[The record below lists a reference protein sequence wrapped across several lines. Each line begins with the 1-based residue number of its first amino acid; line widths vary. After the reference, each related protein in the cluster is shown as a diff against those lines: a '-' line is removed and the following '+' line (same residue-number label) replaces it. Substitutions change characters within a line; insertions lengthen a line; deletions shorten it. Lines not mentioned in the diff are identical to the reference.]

1 MNTDPGTPDELAAAV
16 IAGAAAGGITLAPAS
31 RIVID
36 SMGPIVGDH
45 ATVHQ
50 HFVLPLEPLVWPIR
64 VGIPPRL
71 AVAFQERPGLRRAVE
86 EPLAENGPVT
96 VVVAGDG
103 GTGKTQLAAAVF
115 AGSGDAGFDL
125 RLWIRATSRNE
136 LLTAYAEAAG
146 AVRAIP
152 PGSTEADPQRDA
164 AAFLSWLDSTDR
176 TWLVVLDDLA
186 EPGDAR
192 GLWPQGRS
200 GRVVVTTRRRDVVR
214 VAGARLVTVGVFTPA
229 ESMAYLQE
237 KLTTARSNGEVPAD
251 VLDAA
256 EGLARDVVHLPVA
269 LAQAAAV
276 IADEGITSGQ
286 YRARFADHAQQLGE
300 VFPADVFADEYER
313 TVATTWSLAID
324 RADRLRPAGLARPAL
339 VLAALLDSNGA
350 PELLWATSVA
360 LESLQRHRTV
370 TAKLAGGTAAGQ
382 YSALN
387 SADARA
393 ALRTLHRLSLIS
405 HDPDGGPRGVS
416 SHALI
421 QRAALEEL
429 EPDVLAGWVNCAAGA
444 LIEVWPEVENDPA
457 LAQALRASADA
468 VASRDAEALWSTTG
482 YDVLFRAGRS
492 LGEAGLLGQAE
503 QFFIGL
509 ADTARSRLGS
519 DHLATLKARSS
530 LARWRGQAGDAA
542 SAAAAAAEALD
553 DHLRVLGPDHP
564 QTLSARSDLAYWQGQ
579 AGDPAG
585 AADAFAE
592 LLTDRLRVL
601 GPDHPD
607 TLITRHNLAR
617 WRGQAG
623 DPGGAAAAFRELL
636 ADRLRVL
643 GPDHPD
649 TLNTQASIA
658 HWLGHSGHP
667 ADAAAAFQ
675 AVLTDRLRV
684 LGPDHPDT
692 LSTRVNLTYW
702 RREAGELDGAIAAT
716 EEVLKD
722 QVRVLGPD
730 HPHTLDTRAN
740 LANWR
745 GEAGDAAG
753 AAVAYQELLTDR
765 IRLLG
770 PEHPHTLAT
779 HANIAH
785 WLGQARE
792 TTSKER
798 DCPEIG

>member
-1 MNTDPGTPDELAAAV
+1 MPPAATP
-16 IAGAAAGGITLAPAS
+16 
-31 RIVID
+31 
-36 SMGPIVGDH
+36 
-45 ATVHQ
+45 
-50 HFVLPLEPLVWPIR
+50 
-64 VGIPPRL
+64 
-71 AVAFQERPGLRRAVE
+71 
-86 EPLAENGPVT
+86 PVT
-96 VVVAGDG
+96 SPYPHTPRHQDE
-103 GTGKTQLAAAVF
+103 K
-115 AGSGDAGFDL
+115 GS
-125 RLWIRATSRNE
+125 
-136 LLTAYAEAAG
+136 
-146 AVRAIP
+146 VRAIP
-152 PGSTEADPQRDA
+152 PGSTQADPQRDA

-176 TWLVVLDDLA
+176 TWLVVLDDL
-186 EPGDAR
+186 GDPDDVR

-200 GRVVVTTRRRDVVR
+200 GRVVVTTRRRDIAR

-237 KLTTARSNGEVPAD
+237 KLTTARAHGEVPAD
-251 VLDAA
+251 VLDGA
-256 EGLARDVVHLPVA
+256 GDLTRDVVHLPVA

-276 IADEGITSGQ
+276 IADESITCGQ
-286 YRARFADHAQQLGE
+286 YRARFADHAQQLGDL
-300 VFPADVFADEYER
+300 FPQLAFADEYKR
-313 TVATTWSLAID
+313 TVATTWSVAID
-324 RADRLRPAGLARPAL
+324 RADRLRPVGLARPAL
-339 VLAALLDSNGA
+339 VLAALLDPNGA
-350 PELLWATSVA
+350 PETLWATSVA
-360 LESLQRHRTV
+360 LECFQRRRTV
-370 TAKLAGGTAAGQ
+370 TAKPAGDTAAVQ
-382 YSALN
+382 YSTLN
-387 SADARA
+387 SEDARA

-444 LIEVWPEVENDPA
+444 LMEVWPEVENDLV

-468 VASRDAEALWSTTG
+468 VASRDADALWSTTG
-482 YDVLFRAGRS
+482 YNVLFRAGQS

-503 QFFIGL
+503 EFFTGL
-509 ADTARSRLGS
+509 AETARARLGS
-519 DHLATLKARSS
+519 DHPATLKARSS
-530 LARWRGQAGDAA
+530 LVRWRGQAGDAA
-542 SAAAAAAEALD
+542 SAAAATAEALD

-564 QTLSARSDLAYWQGQ
+564 QTLSARADLAYWQGQ

-592 LLTDRLRVL
+592 LLPDRLRVL

-617 WRGQAG
+617 WSGQAG
-623 DPGGAAAAFRELL
+623 DPGGAAAAFRDLL

-692 LSTRVNLTYW
+692 LSTRANLTYW
-702 RREAGELDGAIAAT
+702 RREAGEMDGAIAAA

-730 HPHTLDTRAN
+730 HPHTFDTRAN
-740 LANWR
+740 LAHWR

-770 PEHPHTLAT
+770 PHHPYTLAIQ
-779 HANIAH
+779 ANIAH
-785 WLGQARE
+785 WLEQARE

-798 DCPEIG
+798 GCPESG